1 MNEVRMREGC
11 IQGGVCKPTAAAQ
24 AQESW
29 ELYRRKGL
37 QSFGTCFEDDGSF
50 WPGYTPLERT
60 YLELSELRE
69 VLFPYFVDEGDQT
82 GLIPGP
88 GPNTCQES
96 VFNSQPSLHSFTAS
110 LVLCRD
116 PKQTFPSLTFRAGPP
131 GVNKSFCYLALPE
144 KVLQNHK
151 VSPKLTHA
159 LRQSNDAF

>member
-1 MNEVRMREGC
+1 MREGC
-11 IQGGVCKPTAAAQ
+11 IQGGVCKPAAAAQ
-24 AQESW
+24 AQKSW

-50 WPGYTPLERT
+50 WPGYAPLERT

-110 LVLCRD
+110 RSCAGIQNKPFPPWLSVLVLQGWIRASV
-116 PKQTFPSLTFRAGPP
+116 TLPSLRRSSKTIKF
-131 GVNKSFCYLALPE
+131 LPSW
-144 KVLQNHK
+144 LMLCD
-151 VSPKLTHA
+151 SPMMLFEP
-159 LRQSNDAF
+159 SC